1 MTAETPIET
10 ASAAGP
16 PPSVLAR
23 KRYTTVAIVIHW
35 LIAAA
40 IIFQIILGWRMGD
53 EPKGPATYAIF
64 QLHKSIGITILLLSL
79 ARLAW
84 RLFNKPPPHPVDQPR
99 WETIASQVVHV
110 AFYVIMIGLP
120 VTGWIIVSTSKLL
133 IPTVLYG
140 AIPWPHLPFLPE
152 LAAGPKHLWNQA
164 GMLGHGLLV
173 KTTYLLLALH
183 LGAVAK
189 HQILDRDEV
198 LNHMAP
204 GSKPGWL
211 EPRAWL
217 AAAGLIAVIAA
228 GYLYKPAV
236 KHPKPAAA
244 PVEVAETQ
252 APAPAAAPAAPAAA
266 PAAPAAAPAAPT
278 AAPAAVEPAAPA
290 EPDTALKDPVAWTVT
305 KSSTLGFSATWA
317 EDTITGQF
325 KRWTADILFSPDAL
339 DRSKLT
345 VSIDTSSAATG
356 DDQRDSSLPSDD
368 FFATAAHPKATF
380 TASKFRKTGEGKFV
394 ADGTLDLRG
403 VKKPVS
409 LSFTLKIDGDTA
421 TARGVTT
428 LDRTAFGVGQGEW
441 ASTDQIGAKVKVSF
455 AITAKKK

>member
-1 MTAETPIET
+1 MTAEAPIET
-10 ASAAGP
+10 PSAAGRP
-16 PPSVLAR
+16 V
-23 KRYTTVAIVIHW
+23 RYTTVAVILHW

-40 IIFQIILGWRMGD
+40 IVFQIILGWRMGD

-84 RLFNKPPPHPVDQPR
+84 RLTHRPPPHPAAQPR
-99 WETIASQVVHV
+99 WETIASKIVHV

-120 VTGWIIVSTSKLL
+120 VTGWIIVSTSKLT

-152 LAAGPKHLWNQA
+152 LAAGPKHLWHEIGEN
-164 GMLGHGLLV
+164 GHGLLV
-173 KTTYLLLALH
+173 KTTYLLLLLH

-198 LNHMAP
+198 LGHMAP
-204 GSKPGWL
+204 GAKPGWL

-217 AAAGLIAVIAA
+217 AAAGLIAVVAA

-236 KHPKPAAA
+236 KH
-244 PVEVAETQ
+244 
-252 APAPAAAPAAPAAA
+252 AAPARSLPSDIITSPPKPQTSADMKGFTQGDDVMGAPPPVAAA
-266 PAAPAAAPAAPT
+266 AGVAEPT
-278 AAPAAVEPAAPA
+278 AQA
-290 EPDTALKDPVAWTVT
+290 EPDNALKDPVAWAVA
-305 KSSTLGFSATWA
+305 KSSTLGFSVSWA
-317 EDTITGQF
+317 DDTIEGQF

-345 VSIDTSSAATG
+345 VSIDMSSAATG

-409 LSFTLKIDGDTA
+409 LPFSLKIDGDTA

-441 ASTDQIGAKVKVSF
+441 ASTDQIGGKVKVSF

>member
-1 MTAETPIET
+1 MTAETTLEP
-10 ASAAGP
+10 ASAAASP
-16 PPSVLAR
+16 R
-23 KRYTTVAIVIHW
+23 HRYTTVAIILHW

-53 EPKGPATYAIF
+53 EPKGPSTYAIF

-84 RLFNKPPPHPVDQPR
+84 RLFHRPPPHPVGQPR

-120 VTGWIIVSTSKLL
+120 VTGWIMVSASKLN
-133 IPTVLYG
+133 IPTLLYG
-140 AIPWPHLPFLPE
+140 TVPWPHLPLLPE
-152 LAAGPKHLWNQA
+152 LATGPKHLWYKA
-164 GMLGHGLLV
+164 GQISHDLLV
-173 KTTYLLLALH
+173 KTTYLLLAVH

-198 LNHMAP
+198 LGHMAP
-204 GSKPGWL
+204 GARPGWK

-236 KHPKPAAA
+236 KRP
-244 PVEVAETQ
+244 
-252 APAPAAAPAAPAAA
+252 AAPAAPAEIADVQAPAA
-266 PAAPAAAPAAPT
+266 PAAPAEPTVASPAPTTPITEAAPAA
-278 AAPAAVEPAAPA
+278 APPEPVA
-290 EPDTALKDPVAWTVT
+290 ALKDPVAWTVA
-305 KSSTLGFSATWA
+305 KSSTLNFTASWA
-317 EDTITGQF
+317 GDAIEGQF

-345 VSIDTSSAATG
+345 VGIDMASAATG

-368 FFATAAHPKATF
+368 FFAVAAHPKATF
-380 TASKFRKTGEGKFV
+380 TASKFRETGEGKFV
-394 ADGTLDLRG
+394 ADGLLDLRG

-409 LSFTLKIDGDTA
+409 LPFTLKIDGDTA

-428 LDRTAFGVGQGEW
+428 IDRTAFGVGQGEW
-441 ASTDQIGAKVKVSF
+441 AATDQIGGKVKVSF
-455 AITAKKK
+455 AITAKRK

>member
-10 ASAAGP
+10 ASAAGRP
-16 PPSVLAR
+16 P
-23 KRYTTVAIVIHW
+23 RYTTVAIVLHW

-40 IIFQIILGWRMGD
+40 ILFQIILGWRMGD

-84 RLFNKPPPHPVDQPR
+84 RLTHRPPPHPATQPR
-99 WETIASQVVHV
+99 WETLASQVVHV

-120 VTGWIIVSTSKLL
+120 ITGWIIVSTSKLT

-152 LAAGPKHLWNQA
+152 LAAGPKHLWHQIGEN
-164 GMLGHGLLV
+164 GHGLLV

-198 LNHMAP
+198 LGHMAP
-204 GSKPGWL
+204 GAKPGWL

-217 AAAGLIAVIAA
+217 AAAGLIAVVAA

-236 KHPKPAAA
+236 KHSRTPPDLMTSPPKPPTSGDLKAFTQGGDVMGVA
-244 PVEVAETQ
+244 PPPVAGQPAVAE
-252 APAPAAAPAAPAAA
+252 
-266 PAAPAAAPAAPT
+266 PT
-278 AAPAAVEPAAPA
+278 VPA
-290 EPDTALKDPVAWTVT
+290 EPDKALKDPVAWAVA
-305 KSSTLGFSATWA
+305 KSSTLSFSATWA
-317 EDTITGQF
+317 EDTIEGQF

-345 VSIDTSSAATG
+345 VSIDMSSAATG
-356 DDQRDSSLPSDD
+356 DDQRDSSLPSGD
-368 FFATAAHPKATF
+368 FFDTATHPKATF

-409 LSFTLKIDGDTA
+409 LPFTLKIDGDTA

-441 ASTDQIGAKVKVSF
+441 ASTDQIGGKVKVSF
-455 AITAKKK
+455 AITAKRK

>member
-1 MTAETPIET
+1 MTAETSIET

-16 PPSVLAR
+16 SR
-23 KRYTTVAIVIHW
+23 KRYTTVAIILHW

-53 EPKGPATYAIF
+53 EAKGPATYAIF
-64 QLHKSIGITILLLSL
+64 QLHKSIGVTILLLSL

-84 RLFNKPPPHPVDQPR
+84 RLFHKPPPHPVDQPR
-99 WETIASQVVHV
+99 WETIASRVVHV
-110 AFYVIMIGLP
+110 GFYVIMIGLP
-120 VTGWIIVSTSKLL
+120 VTGWIMVSASKLT

-152 LAAGPKHLWNQA
+152 LAAGPKHVWYEI
-164 GMLGHGLLV
+164 GEIGHGVLV

-198 LNHMAP
+198 LAHMTP
-204 GSKPGWL
+204 GAKPGWR

-217 AAAGLIAVIAA
+217 AAAGLIAVVAA

-236 KHPKPAAA
+236 K
-244 PVEVAETQ
+244 Q
-252 APAPAAAPAAPAAA
+252 
-266 PAAPAAAPAAPT
+266 AAPT
-278 AAPAAVEPAAPA
+278 PAASVEAPVAEASVTAPTSPTAPAAVDELVAPA
-290 EPDTALKDPVAWTVT
+290 EPDKVLKDPVAWAVA
-305 KSSTLGFSATWA
+305 KSSTLSFSATWA
-317 EDTITGQF
+317 GDAIEGQF

-345 VSIDTSSAATG
+345 VSIDMSSAATG
-356 DDQRDSSLPSDD
+356 DDQRDSSLPGDD
-368 FFATAAHPKATF
+368 FFAAAAHPKATF

-409 LSFTLKIDGDTA
+409 LPFTLKIDGDTA

>member
-1 MTAETPIET
+1 MTAEAPIET
-10 ASAAGP
+10 PSAAGRSP
-16 PPSVLAR
+16 
-23 KRYTTVAIVIHW
+23 RYTPSRYTGVAIVLHW

-40 IIFQIILGWRMGD
+40 ILFQIILGWRMGD

-84 RLFNKPPPHPVDQPR
+84 RLFNKPPPHPAGQPR

-120 VTGWIIVSTSKLL
+120 ITGWIMVSASKLD
-133 IPTVLYG
+133 IPTLLYG
-140 AIPWPHLPFLPE
+140 TIPWPHLPGLPE
-152 LAAGPKHLWNQA
+152 LAAGPKHAWHEA
-164 GMLGHGLLV
+164 GEVGHGLLV
-173 KTTYLLLALH
+173 KLTYGLLALH

-198 LNHMAP
+198 LGHMAP
-204 GSKPGWL
+204 GAKPGWL

-217 AAAGLIAVIAA
+217 AAIGLVAVVAA
-228 GYLYKPAV
+228 GYAYKPTI
-236 KHPKPAAA
+236 KHA
-244 PVEVAETQ
+244 
-252 APAPAAAPAAPAAA
+252 APAPAAPADVADAQAGTPSVEPAAPADAASAAPAPVAAPAEAAAPAAP
-266 PAAPAAAPAAPT
+266 
-278 AAPAAVEPAAPA
+278 
-290 EPDTALKDPVAWTVT
+290 DNALKDPVAWAVN
-305 KSSTLGFSATWA
+305 KSSTLSFSATWA
-317 EDTITGQF
+317 GDTIEGQF
-325 KRWTADILFSPDAL
+325 KRWSADILFSPDAL

-345 VSIDTSSAATG
+345 VSIDMSSAATG
-356 DDQRDSSLPSDD
+356 DDQRDSSLPSED
-368 FFATAAHPKATF
+368 FFATASHPKATY

-394 ADGTLDLRG
+394 ADGTLELRG
-403 VKKPVS
+403 VKKPLS
-409 LSFTLKIDGDTA
+409 LPFTLKIDGDTA

-441 ASTDQIGAKVKVSF
+441 ASTDQIGGKVKVSF

>member
-1 MTAETPIET
+1 MTAETSIET
-10 ASAAGP
+10 ASAAGRP
-16 PPSVLAR
+16 KS
-23 KRYTTVAIVIHW
+23 YTTVAIVIHW

-40 IIFQIILGWRMGD
+40 ILFQIILGWRMGD

-84 RLFNKPPPHPVDQPR
+84 RLTHKPPPHPVGQPR
-99 WETIASQVVHV
+99 WETIASKIVHV

-120 VTGWIIVSTSKLL
+120 VTGWIIVSTSKLGL
-133 IPTVLYG
+133 PTILYG
-140 AIPWPHLPFLPE
+140 AIPWPHIPGLPE
-152 LAAGPKHLWNQA
+152 LAAGPKHAWHQA
-164 GMLGHGLLV
+164 GEVGHGLLV

-204 GSKPGWL
+204 GAKPGWR

-217 AAAGLIAVIAA
+217 AAAGLIAVVAA
-228 GYLYKPAV
+228 GYLYKPVV
-236 KHPKPAAA
+236 KHAAPKPAEA
-244 PVEVAETQ
+244 PAEVA
-252 APAPAAAPAAPAAA
+252 APAPS
-266 PAAPAAAPAAPT
+266 AAPAAPT
-278 AAPAAVEPAAPA
+278 APAEAAAPA
-290 EPDTALKDPVAWTVT
+290 EPDSALKDPVAWTVA

-317 EDTITGQF
+317 GDAIEGQF
-325 KRWTADILFSPDAL
+325 KRWTADILFSPEAL

-345 VSIDTSSAATG
+345 VSIDMSSAATG
-356 DDQRDSSLPSDD
+356 DDQRDASLPSDD
-368 FFATAAHPKATF
+368 FFAAATHPKATF

-394 ADGTLDLRG
+394 AEGTLELRG

-409 LSFTLKIDGDTA
+409 LPFSLKIDGDTA

-428 LDRTAFGVGQGEW
+428 LDRTVFGVGQGEW
-441 ASTDQIGAKVKVSF
+441 ASTDQIGGKVKVSF

>member
-1 MTAETPIET
+1 MTAEAPIET
-10 ASAAGP
+10 PSAAGRP
-16 PPSVLAR
+16 A
-23 KRYTTVAIVIHW
+23 RYTTVAILLHW

-40 IIFQIILGWRMGD
+40 IVFQIILGWRMGD

-64 QLHKSIGITILLLSL
+64 QLHKSVGITILLLSL

-84 RLFNKPPPHPVDQPR
+84 RLTHRPPPHPATQPR
-99 WETIASQVVHV
+99 WETIASKIVHV

-120 VTGWIIVSTSKLL
+120 LTGWIIVSTSKLT

-152 LAAGPKHLWNQA
+152 LAAGPKHLWNQTGLA
-164 GMLGHGLLV
+164 AHQLLV
-173 KTTYLLLALH
+173 WLTYGLLALH

-198 LNHMAP
+198 LGHMAP
-204 GSKPGWL
+204 GARPGWL

-228 GYLYKPAV
+228 GYLLKPAT
-236 KHPKPAAA
+236 KAK
-244 PVEVAETQ
+244 
-252 APAPAAAPAAPAAA
+252 APAAPVASAEIADA
-266 PAAPAAAPAAPT
+266 PVGAPG
-278 AAPAAVEPAAPA
+278 VEPAAPA
-290 EPDTALKDPVAWTVT
+290 EAVTTAPTSVAPPAETAAPPEPDKALKDPVAWAVA
-305 KSSTLGFSATWA
+305 KGSTLNFTAAWA
-317 EDTITGQF
+317 GDAIEGQF
-325 KRWTADILFSPDAL
+325 KRWTADILFSPEAL

-345 VSIDTSSAATG
+345 VSIDMGSAATG
-356 DDQRDSSLPSDD
+356 DDQRDSSLPSGD
-368 FFATAAHPKATF
+368 FFDTASHPKATF

-403 VKKPVS
+403 VRKPVS
-409 LSFTLKIDGDTA
+409 LPFTLKIDGDTA

-441 ASTDQIGAKVKVSF
+441 ASTDQIGGKVKVSF

>member
-16 PPSVLAR
+16 SR
-23 KRYTTVAIVIHW
+23 KRYTPSSRYTGVAVILHW

-40 IIFQIILGWRMGD
+40 ILFQIILGWRMGD

-84 RLFNKPPPHPVDQPR
+84 RLFHRPPPHPAGQPR

-120 VTGWIIVSTSKLL
+120 ITGWIMVSASTLD
-133 IPTVLYG
+133 IPTLLYG
-140 AIPWPHLPFLPE
+140 TIPWPHIPGLPE
-152 LAAGPKHLWNQA
+152 LAAGPKHAWHEA
-164 GMLGHGLLV
+164 GELGHGLLV
-173 KTTYLLLALH
+173 KLTYGLLALH

-198 LNHMAP
+198 LGHMAP
-204 GSKPGWL
+204 GAKPGWL

-217 AAAGLIAVIAA
+217 AAIGLVAVIAA
-228 GYLYKPAV
+228 AYAYKPTI
-236 KHPKPAAA
+236 KH
-244 PVEVAETQ
+244 TT
-252 APAPAAAPAAPAAA
+252 PAPAAPTDVADAQAGTPSAEPAAPAAPADASPA
-266 PAAPAAAPAAPT
+266 P
-278 AAPAAVEPAAPA
+278 VAAPA
-290 EPDTALKDPVAWTVT
+290 EAAAQAAPDNALKDPVAWAVA
-305 KSSTLGFSATWA
+305 KSSTLSFSATWA
-317 EDTITGQF
+317 GNAIEGQF

-345 VSIDTSSAATG
+345 VSIDMGSAATG
-356 DDQRDSSLPSDD
+356 DDQRDSSLPSGD
-368 FFATAAHPKATF
+368 FFDAATHPKATY

-394 ADGTLDLRG
+394 ADGTLELRG

-409 LSFTLKIDGDTA
+409 LPFTLKIDGDTA

-441 ASTDQIGAKVKVSF
+441 ASTDQIGGKVKVSF

>member
-1 MTAETPIET
+1 METP
-10 ASAAGP
+10 SAAGRP
-16 PPSVLAR
+16 V
-23 KRYTTVAIVIHW
+23 RYTPSRYTGVAIVLHW

-40 IIFQIILGWRMGD
+40 IVFQIILGWRMGD

-84 RLFNKPPPHPVDQPR
+84 RLFHRPPPHPATQAR
-99 WETIASQVVHV
+99 WETIASKIVH
-110 AFYVIMIGLP
+110 AGFYVIMIGLP
-120 VTGWIIVSTSKLL
+120 LTGWIIVSASRLT

-152 LAAGPKHLWNQA
+152 LAAGPKHVWHEIGENA
-164 GMLGHGLLV
+164 HGLLV
-173 KTTYLLLALH
+173 KLTYGLLALH

-189 HQILDRDEV
+189 HQILDRDAV
-198 LNHMAP
+198 LGHMAP
-204 GSKPGWL
+204 GAKPGWL

-217 AAAGLIAVIAA
+217 AAAGLVAVVFA
-228 GYLYKPAV
+228 GYAYKPAL
-236 KHPKPAAA
+236 KAK
-244 PVEVAETQ
+244 
-252 APAPAAAPAAPAAA
+252 APAAPADIADA
-266 PAAPAAAPAAPT
+266 QAGTPSA
-278 AAPAAVEPAAPA
+278 EPAAPA
-290 EPDTALKDPVAWTVT
+290 EAATAAPTAITPPAETAAPAEPDKTLKDPVAWVVA
-305 KSSTLGFSATWA
+305 KGSTLNFSATWA
-317 EDTITGQF
+317 GDAIEGQF
-325 KRWTADILFSPDAL
+325 KRWTADILFSPEAL

-345 VSIDTSSAATG
+345 VSIDMGSAATG
-356 DDQRDSSLPSDD
+356 DDQRDSSLPSGD
-368 FFATAAHPKATF
+368 FFDTAAHPKATF

-409 LSFTLKIDGDTA
+409 LPFTLKIDGDTA

-441 ASTDQIGAKVKVSF
+441 ASTDQIGGKVKVSF
-455 AITAKKK
+455 AITAKRK